1 MKFQRPFRTLAIAAM
16 ASFAALASAQTAE
29 DMLNPPAG
37 EWPQFGRDSIQSRY
51 SPLDQID
58 TSNVANLQL
67 AWVRDMG
74 YRQSFQGTPTV
85 WQGVMYVDTQTG
97 VTALDATSGAT
108 IWEYSSPNE
117 GTVIRDSAVRGGP
130 VVYDGKV
137 FINTRYGAVVA
148 IDAATGEEAW
158 KTQVTNEALNE
169 GFTTNPIWAN
179 GRIVASSSG
188 ADSGGSP
195 GRIVSLDA
203 EDGELLWTFNT
214 VPLSP
219 EDPAWSSWNNPP
231 SWDAGIGGASGW
243 NAGAYDPV
251 SNTVLWGTGQ
261 PTPWDRI
268 DPRRADPEG
277 EVTDDLYTASW
288 VAMDAD
294 TGELKWYRQ
303 AVPGDEWDYDQHQ
316 VPTFATVDWNGTE
329 RRVAIMGS
337 STGYIYVVD
346 ANTGE
351 YLANH
356 PGFGNAVEGAEY
368 TIVTGYDENGRGIV
382 SDAARQA
389 NQDYAE
395 TFEYYRMC
403 PGLRWA
409 HIAPP
414 AYSPETGLY
423 YRPNNAGCVD
433 YGAQTMPDN
442 WQPGERAYFFETG
455 PNRPELWFD
464 RVGALTAFD
473 PVTGDVVWEYSSDY
487 GYDAGPVVTGG
498 GLVFSAFTDRMI
510 RAFDAAS
517 GDVLWSSVLTSGSNA
532 GTITYAVDGVQY
544 VATIAGKTG
553 YSGAPVIPDYN
564 PNVEGLFIP
573 PAGGVTVFVY
583 KLP

>member
-1 MKFQRPFRTLAIAAM
+1 MKLQRPLRTLAIAAL

-37 EWPQFGRDSIQSRY
+37 EWPQFGRDSIASRY
-51 SPLDQID
+51 SPLDQIN
-58 TSNVANLQL
+58 TSNVADLQL

-74 YRQSFQGTPTV
+74 YRQSFQGSPTV
-85 WQGVMYVDTQTG
+85 WQGVMYVATQTG
-97 VTALDATSGAT
+97 VTAIDATNGT
-108 IWEYSSPNE
+108 TVWEYSSPNE
-117 GTVIRDSAVRGGP
+117 GTVIADSAVRGGP
-130 VVYDGKV
+130 VVYEGKV
-137 FINTRYGAVVA
+137 YINTRYGAVVA
-148 IDAATGEEAW
+148 IDAENGEEVW
-158 KTQVTNEALNE
+158 RTQVTNEALNE

-195 GRIVSLDA
+195 GRIVSIDA
-203 EDGELLWTFNT
+203 ENGELMWTFNIIPT
-214 VPLSP
+214 GPD
-219 EDPAWSSWNNPP
+219 DPAWSTWNNPP
-231 SWDAGIGGASGW
+231 SWEAGIGGASAW
-243 NAGAYDPV
+243 NAGAYDPE
-251 SNTVLWGTGQ
+251 SNVILWGTGQ

-277 EVTDDLYTASW
+277 EVTDDLYTVSW

-303 AVPGDEWDYDQHQ
+303 ALPGDEWDMDQHQ

-329 RRVAIMGS
+329 RRIAIMGS
-337 STGYIYVVD
+337 STGYIFIVD

-356 PGFGNAVEGAEY
+356 PGFTNAVEGAEY
-368 TIVTGYDENGRGIV
+368 TIVLGYDENGRGIV

-389 NQDYAE
+389 NQDFEE
-395 TFEYYRMC
+395 TYEFYRMC

-423 YRPNNAGCVD
+423 YRPNNAGCTD
-433 YGAQTMPDN
+433 YGAQTMPDT

-473 PVTGDVVWEYSSDY
+473 PVTGDVVWEYASDY

-510 RAFDAAS
+510 RALDAAT
-517 GDVLWSSVLTSGSNA
+517 GEELWSSVLTSGSNA

-544 VATIAGKTG
+544 VATIAGKTFYG
-553 YSGAPVIPDYN
+553 SAPVIPDYN
-564 PNVEGLFIP
+564 PNVEGLFVP
-573 PAGGVTVFVY
+573 PTGGVTVFVY